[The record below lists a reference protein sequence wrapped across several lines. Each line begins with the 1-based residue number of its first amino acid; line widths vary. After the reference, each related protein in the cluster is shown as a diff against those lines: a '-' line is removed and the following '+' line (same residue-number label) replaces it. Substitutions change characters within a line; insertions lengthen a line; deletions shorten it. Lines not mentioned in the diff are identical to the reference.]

1 MRAVWALLVLAQAT
15 ACVSRAP
22 LPDEPKPLTALTLP
36 TLADGAFDPAS
47 LSGKVVAINV
57 WSPSCGPCLR
67 ELPAL
72 ESVAN
77 ELSGKGFAL
86 VTVMSEGS
94 VAHAAR
100 VVAKTGLT
108 APVLLGTEALL
119 RTFHVDA
126 YPWTIVVG
134 RDGRAVAARRGAH
147 TRAQFA
153 AWMREVLN
161 DKPPRV
167 PRGDGSPSGRPGA
180 VLPRP

>member
-36 TLADGAFDPAS
+36 TLAGGAFDPAS

-57 WSPSCGPCLR
+57 WSPSCGSCVR

-86 VTVMSEGS
+86 VTVMSDGS
-94 VAHAAR
+94 DAHAAR

-119 RTFHVDA
+119 RT
-126 YPWTIVVG
+126 
-134 RDGRAVAARRGAH
+134 
-147 TRAQFA
+147 
-153 AWMREVLN
+153 
-161 DKPPRV
+161 
-167 PRGDGSPSGRPGA
+167 
-180 VLPRP
+180 